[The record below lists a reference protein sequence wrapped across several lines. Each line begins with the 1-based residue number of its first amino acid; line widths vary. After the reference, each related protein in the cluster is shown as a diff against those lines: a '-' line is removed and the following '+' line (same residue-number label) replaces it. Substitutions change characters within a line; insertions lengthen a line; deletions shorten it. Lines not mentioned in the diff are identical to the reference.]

1 MQSKIHRIK
10 SALFIFLILSLTS
23 NCKGKSE
30 LENQITVKIN
40 SIDRKTKENRI
51 NVFDTIEI
59 RKEGVGYLMKTFDK
73 VGEFVTDSSG
83 SFKIKIDKTN
93 NYLFLLKR
101 RNYFGSETVIGESL
115 KNNQEV
121 SIEVFPIGD

>member
-10 SALFIFLILSLTS
+10 SALFIFFILSLIS

>member
-10 SALFIFLILSLTS
+10 SALFIFFILSLIS

-101 RNYFGSETVIGESL
+101 RNYVGSETVIGESL